1 MEARISSVVRSI
13 ITQMNFSMSKNDPKG
28 HVKNIG
34 IFNYNPLTDE
44 TFATWYTRRRDIY
57 KNTMPDL
64 PHATR
69 IIVLLRKFNRSD
81 IYLCLS
87 YFQPMDPADLIY
99 EKMISKLVS
108 VVGDNSSLFSFTI
121 RFLSRI
127 FREQFNEAKLEQQ
140 ESINLDEAELRSTL
154 TPISNVVQIYVS
166 MR

>member
-1 MEARISSVVRSI
+1 MPPVGVQIGVAIA
-13 ITQMNFSMSKNDPKG
+13 
-28 HVKNIG
+28 NI
-34 IFNYNPLTDE
+34 PVLDE

-99 EKMISKLVS
+99 EKMIISDLVS
-108 VVGDNSSLFSFTI
+108 SKKTNSDVSFFILGLRSPCHTEI
-121 RFLSRI
+121 CLRFLPLLDKKPDVRKSR
-127 FREQFNEAKLEQQ
+127 RRSESAEGLLTASVQLE
-140 ESINLDEAELRSTL
+140 RS
-154 TPISNVVQIYVS
+154 
-166 MR
+166 